1 MSSHKRDF
9 SPGAKGTAKFF
20 ARKGYRMHISCHSIA
35 ARVSVALM
43 AIAMA
48 SGALFAA
55 TLRLTDAQL
64 IDRITGGWLAKTA
77 GGALGGPAE
86 GAGLDTSRGLPPL
99 DAGTI
104 TDCEN
109 DDVYVQVPFIAT
121 MSSKMKGANGIY
133 AATMADYGATFGN
146 TSYDLWWGNDGARK
160 ALNAGIAPP
169 YTGGQPLPNGDMW
182 NYASDAIDW
191 QIECQW
197 IGIVTPGLPATCKK
211 IDSICGHVIG
221 YAEGIYSGTFFD
233 VAMSIAP
240 LFTDIHPLIKEARKA
255 LPLQSECRKII
266 DTLIWYHDNNPT
278 KTYIDANDWAFGLNG
293 QTKHIITDHPVG
305 SRNNLAIVAI
315 AALWCDNSITKAI
328 LWAVRLG
335 QDTDCNCGDVAGI
348 LGSMLGYSGLPQ
360 QWRTTYEAAMAQ
372 GGACVFS
379 GTGLST
385 NWTFKTC
392 LDSTISI
399 AKKVILQSG
408 GTYANGVYTIPVQD
422 FPAICAFEKI
432 DQQPVSIT
440 PCIPATPVVVSGT
453 PIEVGIVP
461 AVPSD
466 RLILKIVSNA
476 GNGLSIRFAVP
487 PEAEGKTM
495 SIDLLDLKGRL
506 VATLV
511 KGMFGVGYHAVNI
524 ASLCNGAQLH
534 GRYLARIKAVDFEK
548 TAIVTPAM

>member
-1 MSSHKRDF
+1 MRTSRHL
-9 SPGAKGTAKFF
+9 
-20 ARKGYRMHISCHSIA
+20 IA
-35 ARVSVALM
+35 ARFFAAAM
-43 AIAMA
+43 AVTIA

-104 TDCEN
+104 TDCNN

-121 MSSKMKGANGIY
+121 MASKMRGANGIY
-133 AATMADYGATFGN
+133 TATMTDYGNAFGK
-146 TSYDLWWGNDGARK
+146 TSFALWWGNDGARK

-240 LFTDIHPLIKEARKA
+240 LFTDIHLVIKEARKA
-255 LPLQSECRKII
+255 LPRQSECRRMI
-266 DTLIWYHDNNPT
+266 DTLIWYHDNNPG
-278 KTYIDANDWAFGLNG
+278 KSYIDANNWAFGLNG
-293 QTKHIITDHPVG
+293 QTKHIMTDHPVG
-305 SRNNLAIVAI
+305 SRNNLAIVVI

-335 QDTDCNCGDVAGI
+335 QDTDCNCGDVSGL
-348 LGSMLGYSGLPQ
+348 LGSLLGYSGLPQ
-360 QWRTTYEAAMAQ
+360 QWRTTYEQAMAQ
-372 GGACVFS
+372 GGGCVFS

-399 AKKVILQSG
+399 AKKAILQSG

-422 FPAICAFEKI
+422 FPAICTFEKI
-432 DQQPVSIT
+432 NQQPAGIT
-440 PCIPATPVVVSGT
+440 PCTPATPVVVPGT
-453 PIEVGIVP
+453 PVKAGIAP
-461 AVPSD
+461 AVSSD
-466 RLILKIVSNA
+466 RLTLRIVSKA
-476 GNGLSIRFAVP
+476 ADGLAIEFVVP
-487 PEAEGKTM
+487 PEAAGKSM
-495 SIDLLDLKGRL
+495 SIDLLDLQGRL

-511 KGMFGVGYHAVNI
+511 KGTFGAGYHAVNI

-534 GRYLARIKAVDFEK
+534 GRYLARIKAGKFDT
-548 TAIVTPAM
+548 TAPVMPVM